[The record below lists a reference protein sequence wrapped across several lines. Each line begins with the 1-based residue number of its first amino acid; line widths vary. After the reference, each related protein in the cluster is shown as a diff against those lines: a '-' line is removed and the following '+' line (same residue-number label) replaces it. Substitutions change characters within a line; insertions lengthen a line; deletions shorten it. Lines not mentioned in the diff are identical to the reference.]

1 MLLFLPAINA
11 RMRQV
16 HTMERKVA
24 LVTGSARGIGAAVV
38 ARLARDGYTPVV
50 NYRTS
55 EREAEA
61 LVAGVRADAPEA
73 FAVRA
78 DVSRPDEAHA
88 LVQGVLDRLGQLDV
102 LVNCAGPWVVKPA
115 FETTPEEWQAMLDN
129 NLSST
134 FYCCKYALESM
145 RVRRRGCIVNFG
157 SANAELARGAP
168 NVTAYHVA
176 KVGVVVLTRSLAR
189 TEGPFGIRVNCVN
202 PGYVDTYAL
211 TDADRERMP
220 AQIPLRRLAQP
231 DEIAEAIAF
240 LVSERASY
248 VNGEVLNVHGGLWV

>member
-1 MLLFLPAINA
+1 M
-11 RMRQV
+11 
-16 HTMERKVA
+16 MERKVG

-55 EREAEA
+55 EQEAEA
-61 LVAGVRADAPEA
+61 LVARVRADMPDA
-73 FAVRA
+73 FSVRA
-78 DVSRPDEAHA
+78 DVSQPDGAEA
-88 LVQGVLDRLGQLDV
+88 LVRSVLDRLGQIDA
-102 LVNCAGPWVVKPA
+102 LVNCAGPWLVKPA
-115 FETTPEEWQAMLDN
+115 FETTPEEWQAMIDN

-134 FYCCKYALESM
+134 FYCCKYALENM
-145 RVRRRGCIVNFG
+145 RARRHGCIVNFG

-176 KVGVVVLTRSLAR
+176 KAGVVVLTRSLAR

-211 TDADRERMP
+211 TDTDRERTP